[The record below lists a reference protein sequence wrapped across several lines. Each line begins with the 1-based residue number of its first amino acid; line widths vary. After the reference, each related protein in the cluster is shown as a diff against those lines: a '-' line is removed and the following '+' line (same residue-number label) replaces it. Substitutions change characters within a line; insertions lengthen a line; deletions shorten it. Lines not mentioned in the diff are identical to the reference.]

1 MLLILGV
8 AERTVMDSMGWSTTA
23 MAKRYQHVIDPI
35 RTDVAERVDGLIWG
49 GGEDQA
55 DTPKQPP
62 GEGN

>member
-1 MLLILGV
+1 
-8 AERTVMDSMGWSTTA
+8 MDSMGWSTTA